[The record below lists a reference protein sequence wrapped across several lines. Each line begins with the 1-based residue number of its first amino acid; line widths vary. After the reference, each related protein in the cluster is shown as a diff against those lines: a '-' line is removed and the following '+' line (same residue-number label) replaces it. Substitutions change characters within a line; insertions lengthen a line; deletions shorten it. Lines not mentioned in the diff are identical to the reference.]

1 METCTDFLLA
11 HNGPATAT
19 ALATVSGGE
28 RSHDQVT
35 RFLSGQDYTSKEL
48 WRRVKPAVRRVE
60 SDGGCLI
67 FDDTIQEKEWTDEN
81 EVICWHFDHVQNRA
95 VKGINL
101 LNALYHAQGV
111 TLPVAF
117 ELIKKPEVFYD
128 QAAGKLKRRATVT
141 KNEHMRAMI
150 TACVGN
156 QLRFRYVLMDSL
168 FCANEN
174 LCFIVEKKRH
184 FIAAMKG
191 NRLVALSLEDKRKGR
206 FQAIS
211 ALELPEGQAVRGW
224 LKGFGKEVLF
234 VRRVFINKDGTRGEL
249 NLVCSDLGL
258 EGGQVAA
265 LYQKRWKAE
274 EFHKSL
280 KSNAALGAS
289 PTRRVRTQSNHVFM
303 SICTVFK
310 LECLKIKYHINHFA
324 LKTRLRISASTL
336 AFNLLRS
343 GAGA

>member
-1 METCTDFLLA
+1 MDKEMMETCTDFLLA

-150 TACVGN
+150 TACAGN

-211 ALELPEGQAVRGW
+211 ALE
-224 LKGFGKEVLF
+224 
-234 VRRVFINKDGTRGEL
+234 
-249 NLVCSDLGL
+249 
-258 EGGQVAA
+258 
-265 LYQKRWKAE
+265 
-274 EFHKSL
+274 
-280 KSNAALGAS
+280 
-289 PTRRVRTQSNHVFM
+289 
-303 SICTVFK
+303 
-310 LECLKIKYHINHFA
+310 
-324 LKTRLRISASTL
+324 
-336 AFNLLRS
+336 
-343 GAGA
+343 